1 MSNEQRIHSILSAVS
16 LDSTITGY
24 PRFDL
29 QDLNTVV
36 DLDFDLPTNLRLG
49 HLVEKIVSKLI
60 RTSSNYEM
68 IYENIQIKKDE
79 KTIGEIDFIIEQT
92 SSKQQIHLELAYK
105 FYLLDPS
112 ISETFLKNWI
122 GPNRND
128 SLFEKL
134 EKLKNKQFPLLHNA
148 ATAETLKN
156 LKIELIKQ
164 QLFLLAS
171 LYIPYDYK
179 TKLPPEYQ
187 KAVKGHY
194 MNYETFVNQNSAEY
208 EYYLPFKKE
217 WGIDPVSNK
226 TWCDLESILEQ
237 LKTNLEEKQAPLCWQ
252 KKGDDYVQFFIVW
265 W

>member
-1 MSNEQRIHSILSAVS
+1 MSNEQRINSILSAVS
-16 LDSTITGY
+16 LDTTITGY
-24 PRFDL
+24 PTFDL

-49 HLVEKIVSKLI
+49 HLVEKVVSKII
-60 RTSSNYEM
+60 RASSNYEL

-92 SSKQQIHLELAYK
+92 YTKQQVHLELAYK

-112 ISETFLKNWI
+112 ISETFVKNWI

-134 EKLKNKQFPLLHNA
+134 EKLKNKQFPLLYNA
-148 ATAETLKN
+148 ATAKTLTN
-156 LKIELIKQ
+156 LKVEAIEQ
-164 QLFLLAS
+164 QLCLLAS
-171 LYIPYDYK
+171 LYIPYDNK
-179 TKLPPEYQ
+179 SPLPPEYQ

-194 MNYETFVNQNSAEY
+194 VNFETFVNHNLAEN

-217 WGIDPVSNK
+217 WGIDPISNK
-226 TWCDLESILEQ
+226 TWSDLESILEQ
-237 LKTNLEEKQAPLCWQ
+237 LKTNLEAKQAPLCWQ
-252 KKGDDYVQFFIVW
+252 KKGDKYFQFFIVW

>member
-1 MSNEQRIHSILSAVS
+1 MSNEQRINSILSAVS
-16 LDSTITGY
+16 LNSSITGY
-24 PRFDL
+24 PTFDL

-36 DLDFDLPTNLRLG
+36 DLDFALPTNLRLG
-49 HLVEKIVSKLI
+49 HLVEKVVSKLI
-60 RTSSNYEM
+60 RASSNYEM

-79 KTIGEIDFIIEQT
+79 KTIGEIDFIIERI

-112 ISETFLKNWI
+112 ISETFIKNWI

-134 EKLKNKQFPLLHNA
+134 EKLKNKQFPLLYKAVTANA
-148 ATAETLKN
+148 LKY
-156 LKIELIKQ
+156 LKVDAIEQ
-164 QLFLLAS
+164 QLCLVAS
-171 LYIPYDYK
+171 LYVPYDYK
-179 TKLPPEYQ
+179 TRLPPEYQ

-194 MNYETFVNQNSAEY
+194 VNFETFVNQNSTENK
-208 EYYLPFKKE
+208 YYLPFKKE

-226 TWCDLESILEQ
+226 TWSDLASILEQ

-252 KKGDDYVQFFIVW
+252 KKGDKYFQFFIVW